1 MFLRTKE
8 NLISND
14 TPMSFLSHLSLI
26 AFLLFYSHC
35 LGMLGVSLLHN
46 LEVWGPFSHIC
57 TNQSSTSNVH
67 LRIVE
72 IISPLPAIGSITN
85 SPTSSPDNF
94 SDSDP
99 KWCKQCAHI
108 TSCRNYLAWFVS
120 LAHFSPAKRQRQPIP
135 NLGANPFASFALL
148 NCFFLPSSSACPDH
162 NTVSRGS

>member
-35 LGMLGVSLLHN
+35 LGMLGVSLLRN

-148 NCFFLPSSSACPDH
+148 NCFFLPQQLCMP
-162 NTVSRGS
+162 